1 TKSTTE
7 PATKSSTTPAA
18 RKSAP
23 AAKAPRRSTA
33 GTSSTGHYTVREGDT
48 LSQIAERHGTTW
60 QRLYAAN
67 EAVIGDD
74 PNLIVP
80 GQRLAL

>member
-1 TKSTTE
+1 MLN
-7 PATKSSTTPAA
+7 PATVSSHVHNGSADSRGERVQRPAA
-18 RKSAP
+18 HTGRDSA
-23 AAKAPRRSTA
+23 R
-33 GTSSTGHYTVREGDT
+33 GDYTVREGDT
-48 LSQIAERHGTTW
+48 LSRIAERHGTTW